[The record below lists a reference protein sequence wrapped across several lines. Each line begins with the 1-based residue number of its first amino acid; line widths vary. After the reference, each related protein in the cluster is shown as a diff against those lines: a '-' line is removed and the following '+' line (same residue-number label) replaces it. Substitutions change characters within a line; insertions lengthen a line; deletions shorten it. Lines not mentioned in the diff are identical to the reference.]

1 MVRQPKKKPETEK
14 GPLYH
19 EYDSMVHQYIS
30 HLRRVHGSL
39 MNKPLLMEVKGFEGK
54 VPVKTDALAVRGMP
68 LYYYHSK
75 TKMYNDQFFH
85 FWDNVMVKSFAIVA
99 PWFTV
104 DSKKAL
110 DALFALHFEKYVAP
124 PIPAIFVLHL

>member
-19 EYDSMVHQYIS
+19 EYDSMVHQYTS
-30 HLRRVHGSL
+30 HLRRVHASL
-39 MNKPLLMEVKGFEGK
+39 MNKPLMMDVKGFEGK
-54 VPVKTDALAVRGMP
+54 VPVKTDALAVPGMP

-75 TKMYNDQFFH
+75 TKMYNDHFFH
-85 FWDNVMVKSFAIVA
+85 FWDNVMARTFAIIA

-124 PIPAIFVLHL
+124 PIPTIFVLHL